1 MAVTVAVCAGLAAQL
16 ETRQA
21 MVLALPLVAG
31 LVLRARGRSTLAGM
45 IRGTA
50 GVLLGAAAAGAILA
64 QALPEALAPAS
75 LVPVLLCACSGAW
88 LPMAIDYATLSV
100 DNAGEGA

>member
-1 MAVTVAVCAGLAAQL
+1 
-16 ETRQA
+16 
-21 MVLALPLVAG
+21 
-31 LVLRARGRSTLAGM
+31 M

-64 QALPEALAPAS
+64 QTLPEALAPVS

-88 LPMAIDYATLSV
+88 LPMAIDYATLSEGGAQPAAANAAQPV